1 MLIKLLA
8 TSYLVALLIIIAT
21 AITMVV
27 CDVVPALNKY
37 SIKIDKFF
45 YIIGATMGI
54 LGVFIFVSLIVF
66 GIIEIWK

>member
-37 SIKIDKFF
+37 NIKIDKFF

-54 LGVFIFVSLIVF
+54 LGVFISISLIVF
-66 GIIEIWK
+66 GVIEIWK